1 MIHLVKKHLLKR
13 SLIKHKPSRKK
24 EMASLEQVKTMGIV
38 CQITDEDSYKEMY
51 DLFSKLHS
59 PKRTI
64 WLMGYIDESK
74 VPYFCLQQ
82 LSADY
87 FSKKQLNWYGKPD
100 FVQFYDFVNKDFD
113 ILIDFSRND
122 LSPLQY
128 ILAVS
133 NAKLIVGANEY
144 AKDLYDIFIHDEAE
158 LDHLRLLKIIHNYL
172 LKFTGK

>member
-1 MIHLVKKHLLKR
+1 
-13 SLIKHKPSRKK
+13 
-24 EMASLEQVKTMGIV
+24 MASLEQVKTMGIV

-74 VPYFCLQQ
+74 VPYFCLPQ

-87 FSKKQLNWYGKPD
+87 FSKKLLNWYGKPD
-100 FVQFYDFVNKDFD
+100 FVQLNDFVNKDFD

-133 NAKLIVGANEY
+133 KAKLIVGANEY
-144 AKDLYDIFIHDEAE
+144 AKDLYDIFIHDEAR
-158 LDHLRLLKIIHNYL
+158 LDPLRLLKIIHNYL